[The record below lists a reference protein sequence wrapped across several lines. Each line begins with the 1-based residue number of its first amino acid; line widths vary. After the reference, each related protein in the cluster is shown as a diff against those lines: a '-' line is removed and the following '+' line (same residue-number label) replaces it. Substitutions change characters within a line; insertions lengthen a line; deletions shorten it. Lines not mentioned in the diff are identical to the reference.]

1 LNFKLETLNL
11 IIDIGNTFTKLA
23 LFDKNNLVRQKTVP
37 VLSVNELTA
46 FIVDPQNINSAIL
59 SAVKNYPVALKNYV
73 VDNFYFI
80 ELTEKTAIPLLN
92 MYQTPETL
100 GRDRISAAAGANHLF
115 PDQHIL
121 IIDAG
126 TCITYDH
133 INNKNVFLGGSISP
147 GIDIR
152 FKALHTFTG
161 NLPLVTREEGSPLT
175 GNSTQRSILSGV
187 MHGIYAEME
196 GVIRMYKKKYPDIKV
211 ILTGGD
217 VIYFEKRLKNKIFAF
232 PNLVLT
238 GLNIILGYN
247 KKFEK

>member
-1 LNFKLETLNL
+1 MNL
-11 IIDIGNTFTKLA
+11 IIDIGNTLIKLA
-23 LFDKNNLVRQKTVP
+23 LFDKNNLVRQKTLP
-37 VLSVNELTA
+37 GLSINELID
-46 FIVDPQNINSAIL
+46 FIIDPQNINSAIL
-59 SAVKNYPVALKNYV
+59 SAVKNYPAALKNYF

-80 ELTEKTAIPLLN
+80 ELTEETAIPLLN

-100 GRDRISAAAGANHLF
+100 GRDRIAAATGANHLF

-121 IIDAG
+121 VVDAG
-126 TCITYDH
+126 TCITYDY

-161 NLPLVTREEGSPLT
+161 NLPLVTREEESLLT

-196 GVIRMYKKKYPDIKV
+196 GIIRMYKKNYPDIKV

-217 VIYFEKRLKNKIFAF
+217 VIYFEKRLKNKTFAF

-247 KKFEK
+247 KKLEK

>member
-1 LNFKLETLNL
+1 MNL
-11 IIDIGNTFTKLA
+11 IIDIGNTFIKLA
-23 LFDKNNLVRQKTVP
+23 LFDVNTLVRQKTLP
-37 VLSVNELTA
+37 NLSVNELID
-46 FIVDPQNINSAIL
+46 FIINPQNIDSAIL
-59 SAVKNYPVALKNYV
+59 SAVKNYPEALKNYCI
-73 VDNFYFI
+73 DNFYFI

-92 MYQTPETL
+92 RYQTPETL
-100 GRDRISAAAGANHLF
+100 GRDRIAAATGANHLF
-115 PDQHIL
+115 SDQHIL
-121 IIDAG
+121 VIDAG
-126 TCITYDH
+126 TCITYDY

-175 GNSTQRSILSGV
+175 GNSTQQSILSGV

-196 GVIRMYKKKYPDIKV
+196 GVIRMYIKKYPDIKV

-217 VIYFEKRLKNKIFAF
+217 VIYFEKRLKNKTFAF

-238 GLNIILGYN
+238 GLNIILDYN
-247 KKFEK
+247 KKLEK